1 METPP
6 PPTKKGQKSK
16 HTQNGVQVEN
26 NRNGRQK
33 KTNQPFPVGQTI
45 ETGRWSS
52 RLPFLFPFWL
62 REKQKKRTTNKQA
75 KKPQKRWK
83 PGKKKLGK
91 TQVIP
96 QFPRRPMVKSKKKRR
111 PTLGDRR
118 GRKPL
123 FFFYLLHRSFSARHG
138 FVATSRFSFNARA
151 KKNSKLFSWR
161 PKKCPKFVL
170 KALFLWT
177 AYNEETFFSFW
188 NWNERRNDHFLN
200 YFQVILFNFVLFSLL
215 WPKNVRKNIKN
226 CKFGRMFLFFSLNW
240 TSTPPKKKNPFR
252 NLLKSPEN
260 DRWLVG
266 VGQPIRWRWWTDP
279 PEGTCKKKEKKTT
292 KTKRN
297 HAVFL
302 RRSKKVR
309 RSSPK
314 KNKRKT
320 RKLERRHSTGR
331 LARSDGTGPFRFVDR
346 RANHRRPLDTVRSK
360 TP

>member
-1 METPP
+1 MASKSESKLKVTEMED
-6 PPTKKGQKSK
+6 
-16 HTQNGVQVEN
+16 
-26 NRNGRQK
+26 K

-52 RLPFLFPFWL
+52 RLPFFVPFL
-62 REKQKKRTTNKQA
+62 IEREIKKKEQPTNKQR
-75 KKPQKRWK
+75 KPQKRWK

>member
-1 METPP
+1 MASKSESKLKVTEMED
-6 PPTKKGQKSK
+6 
-16 HTQNGVQVEN
+16 
-26 NRNGRQK
+26 K

-52 RLPFLFPFWL
+52 RLPFFVPFL
-62 REKQKKRTTNKQA
+62 IEREIKKKEQPTNKQR
-75 KKPQKRWK
+75 KPQKRWK

-96 QFPRRPMVKSKKKRR
+96 QFPRPPMVKSKKKEDQHLA
-111 PTLGDRR
+111 TAEDGNLC
-118 GRKPL
+118 
-123 FFFYLLHRSFSARHG
+123 FFYLLHRSFSARHG

-151 KKNSKLFSWR
+151 KKTANFSVEGQKNAQNSFWKHCFCEL
-161 PKKCPKFVL
+161 
-170 KALFLWT
+170 LWT